1 MKAGTNRPSDLD
13 VDAQIRAEVERIRKE
28 YPFKG
33 DYREQL
39 RALIETLFFRFGERA
54 GAQRLVNL
62 LADNGRSPSTGTAQD
77 EINQFWNRIR
87 ESAQI
92 RLRRADLP
100 EFLLEIFG
108 KAAADLWEHA
118 LNTAEGT
125 FGAFRSDADV
135 QIRAA
140 ESRAAESQQRAD
152 EALERAEQ
160 ATEHAREANALRE
173 EMAVR
178 LSAAESARS
187 AAEQSLAQLRTEN
200 SERDRQRA
208 EEAAGYQRT
217 IEQLRD
223 TTARFE
229 SEQRK
234 LMVIADD
241 YKTAAARDREALQNE
256 RENGRAINQ
265 QMLSLQG
272 AISRL
277 STERGVFEGRAVS
290 AENLSERLQ
299 EDRDRALAEAIEAG
313 QRASRAEA
321 RATNLEHALQAAKAK
336 KNVVDV
342 HHPEVAEKSG
352 D

>member
-1 MKAGTNRPSDLD
+1 MKTGTNRPSDLD
-13 VDAQIRAEVERIRKE
+13 VEAQIRTEVERIRKE

-39 RALIETLFFRFGERA
+39 RALIETLFLRFGERA
-54 GAQRLVNL
+54 GSQRLVNL

-77 EINQFWNRIR
+77 EINRFWNRMR
-87 ESAQI
+87 ENAQV

-108 KAAADLWEHA
+108 KAAADLWENA

-125 FGAFRSDADV
+125 FGAFRSEAEAQVRAADAG
-135 QIRAA
+135 AA
-140 ESRAAESQQRAD
+140 ESEHRAN
-152 EALERAEQ
+152 EALERAGQ
-160 ATEHAREANALRE
+160 ATEQAHEADTLRE
-173 EMAVR
+173 DMAIR
-178 LSAAESARS
+178 LAASEAARS
-187 AAEQSLAQLRTEN
+187 AAEQSLAEMRTE
-200 SERDRQRA
+200 SAERERQRA

-223 TTARFE
+223 ATARFE

-234 LMVIADD
+234 LMVVADD

-277 STERGVFEGRAVS
+277 STERGVFEGRAVA

-299 EDRDRALAEAIEAG
+299 EDRDRAMAEAIETG

-321 RATNLEHALQAAKAK
+321 RASSFEQALQAAKSKEAFQQSEASNNHNAK
-336 KNVVDV
+336 N
-342 HHPEVAEKSG
+342 
-352 D
+352 